1 MNSGLAMFGPYLA
14 LVLIGFLPNEFWRM
28 LGIIAS
34 RSLDEGSELLM
45 WVRAVAT
52 AVLAG
57 VISQLILTPPGPLA
71 TLPLAARLGAV
82 AVGFAGCGRRG
93 LGEPQRAHVRSH
105 HRHFQ
110 PGQEHALQRA
120 PPHTR
125 NPSQRPPGISD
136 VVHPVRLGNQ

>member
-1 MNSGLAMFGPYLA
+1 MNSGLALFGPYLA
-14 LVLIGFLPNEFWRM
+14 LILIGFLPNEFWRM

-71 TLPLAARLGAV
+71 TLPLSARLGAV
-82 AVGFAGCGRRG
+82 AIGFVVFLIARGSVFAGVLAGELALIG
-93 LGEPQRAHVRSH
+93 L
-105 HRHFQ
+105 
-110 PGQEHALQRA
+110 AL
-120 PPHTR
+120 
-125 NPSQRPPGISD
+125 I
-136 VVHPVRLGNQ
+136 L